1 MAQDEYTVR
10 YTLGAGDNWEL
21 TKYVIRSSP
30 RYWLMHGALIFGSAY
45 LAGTLR
51 GTEAGTGAFDARLFL
66 GVALFMAVLDYL
78 AQRLKSIHRVRRT
91 PGLVGAHEL
100 RITPEGLHGKSDG
113 HPESHVT
120 WSHIDRIVETETWL
134 YLFINRVSAVIVP
147 QSAFVS
153 GADRAEFADAAR
165 RWRAGNSA

>member
-1 MAQDEYTVR
+1 MTQEEHTVR
-10 YTLGAGDNWEL
+10 YTLAAADNWEL

-45 LAGTLR
+45 LAATIR
-51 GTEAGTGAFDARLFL
+51 GTEAGTGAFDVRLFV
-66 GVALFMAVLDYL
+66 GVALFMAALDYL

-120 WSHIDRIVETETWL
+120 WSHIDRVVETEAWL

-147 QSAFVS
+147 QSAFATAAERTAFSSAAQRWAS
-153 GADRAEFADAAR
+153 GL
-165 RWRAGNSA
+165 